1 MSLLRIGP
9 VAAVLAA
16 IAACSSPRE
25 APRPEPA
32 PRPAPAVQRP
42 APAQPAPVVPD
53 AAWIDAPL
61 APGDWTQ
68 EGNEARYGMPGAATF
83 ILRCT
88 APGQVSIARAGVS
101 ASPSMT
107 VRTSTA
113 SRTLPASASGGG
125 VVAALPASDPLL
137 DAMFYSRGR
146 YSIEVPGLPRLIVP
160 SWPEPARVV
169 EDCRG

>member
-1 MSLLRIGP
+1 MTLLRFGP
-9 VAAVLAA
+9 AVAACAA
-16 IAACSSPRE
+16 LAACSTSRE
-25 APRPEPA
+25 APPA
-32 PRPAPAVQRP
+32 PPPVRPPV
-42 APAQPAPVVPD
+42 AQPAPQPRPQPVVPD
-53 AAWIDAPL
+53 TAWIDAPL

-68 EGNEARYGMPGAATF
+68 EGSEARYGAPGAVSF
-83 ILRCT
+83 LVRCV
-88 APGQVSIARAGVS
+88 APGQVSLARAGAS

-107 VRTSTA
+107 VRTSSA
-113 SRTLPASASGGG
+113 SRTLPARASAAG
-125 VVAALPASDPLL
+125 VEASLPASDPLL

>member
-1 MSLLRIGP
+1 MTPLRFGP
-9 VAAVLAA
+9 ALAA
-16 IAACSSPRE
+16 FAALAACSTPRE
-25 APRPEPA
+25 APP
-32 PRPAPAVQRP
+32 PAPAPAPAPAQRP
-42 APAQPAPVVPD
+42 APPRPQPVVPD
-53 AAWIDAPL
+53 TAWIDAPL

-68 EGNEARYGMPGAATF
+68 EGNEARYGAAGTPSF
-83 ILRCT
+83 LVRCV
-88 APGQVSIARAGVS
+88 APGQVSIARSGAS

-107 VRTSTA
+107 VRTSSA
-113 SRTLPASASGGG
+113 SRTLPARASG
-125 VVAALPASDPLL
+125 AAVEASLPASDPLL